1 MFGRVCKVIGGAV
14 AGVVGLASSGWCA
27 LDFSGITMNTSDVE
41 TVMGLVIPGLAALW
55 GFRKVVKTINR
66 S

>member
-1 MFGRVCKVIGGAV
+1 MMKKIFGMVGVVSALV
-14 AGVVGLASSGWCA
+14 AGLSTSAFAA
-27 LDFSGITMNTSDVE
+27 LDFTGITLNTADVE

-55 GFRKVVKTINR
+55 GFRKVVKTMNR

>member
-1 MFGRVCKVIGGAV
+1 MLKRIFGLVSVAAASVIG
-14 AGVVGLASSGWCA
+14 ASSSAFAA
-27 LDFSGITMNTSDVE
+27 LDFTGVTLNTADVE

-55 GFRKVVKTINR
+55 GYRKIVKTMNR